1 MTKRRTPRE
10 FSDSFKMKVLVDYYS
25 SGQSQASILRKWNV
39 SWGSMYQWLKRW
51 PVDSK
56 SLSLPSETIE
66 RYRMAHKETKL
77 TDADILRK
85 KVAELQQ
92 ALELEKMRSRAYE
105 KLIEI
110 AEAEEGISILK
121 KDGAKQ

>member
-1 MTKRRTPRE
+1 
-10 FSDSFKMKVLVDYYS
+10 
-25 SGQSQASILRKWNV
+25 
-39 SWGSMYQWLKRW
+39 MYQWLRRW

-85 KVAELQQ
+85 KVTELQQ
-92 ALELEKMRSRAYE
+92 ALDLEKMRSRAYE

>member
-25 SGQSQASILRKWNV
+25 SDQSQASILRKWNV

-85 KVAELQQ
+85 KVTELQQ

>member
-25 SGQSQASILRKWNV
+25 SGLSRKAILRKWDV
-39 SWGSMYQWLKRW
+39 TWGSLYQWLKRW

-56 SLSLPSETIE
+56 SLSLPSEIIE
-66 RYRMAHKETKL
+66 SYRMAHKEVKQTNE
-77 TDADILRK
+77 DILAGK
-85 KVAELQQ
+85 LVELQH
-92 ALELEKMRSRAYE
+92 ALELEKLRSRAYE

-121 KDGAKQ
+121 KGGAKQ

>member
-1 MTKRRTPRE
+1 
-10 FSDSFKMKVLVDYYS
+10 MKVLVDYYS
-25 SGQSQASILRKWNV
+25 SGLSRKAILRKWDV
-39 SWGSMYQWLKRW
+39 TWGSLYQWLKRW

-56 SLSLPSETIE
+56 SLSLPSEIIE
-66 RYRMAHKETKL
+66 SYRMAHKEVKQTNE
-77 TDADILRK
+77 DILAGK
-85 KVAELQQ
+85 LVELQH

-121 KDGAKQ
+121 KGGAKQ